1 MNRRS
6 TLDPMEMAKLTLLQE
21 SLNVRANL
29 SEDEVANQT
38 KASKFRGID
47 GLSIIFREV
56 WAA

>member
-1 MNRRS
+1 
-6 TLDPMEMAKLTLLQE
+6 MEMAKLTLLQE